1 MYRVLYR
8 MYDWGERLMWS
19 LAVLSVPFWL
29 YLALCEASTTQM
41 VAQQQKQD
49 AIWHENHFFCEKHGM
64 PAGTREYTQ
73 CMQDLMKIRAQED
86 RLIAF
91 DAIF

>member
-29 YLALCEASTTQM
+29 YLALYEASTTQM

-49 AIWHENHFFCEKHGM
+49 AN
-64 PAGTREYTQ
+64 GTKIISSAKSMECLREHTSILNA
-73 CMQDLMKIRAQED
+73 CRI
-86 RLIAF
+86 
-91 DAIF
+91 

>member
-29 YLALCEASTTQM
+29 YLALYEASTTQM

-64 PAGTREYTQ
+64 PAGTRVYS
-73 CMQDLMKIRAQED
+73 MHAGSDED
-86 RLIAF
+86 QGSRGSAHRL
-91 DAIF
+91 